1 MVDLNSETRIQIEKR
16 IFAIFR
22 NNLNR
27 LWDFYYGTNVS
38 AGSYNLIPKLYNGI
52 ATPRR

>member
-1 MVDLNSETRIQIEKR
+1 MVDLNSETKIQFEKG

-27 LWDFYYGTNVS
+27 LWDFYCGTNVS
-38 AGSYNLIPKLYNGI
+38 AGSHNLIPKLYNGI
-52 ATPRR
+52 ATLRR